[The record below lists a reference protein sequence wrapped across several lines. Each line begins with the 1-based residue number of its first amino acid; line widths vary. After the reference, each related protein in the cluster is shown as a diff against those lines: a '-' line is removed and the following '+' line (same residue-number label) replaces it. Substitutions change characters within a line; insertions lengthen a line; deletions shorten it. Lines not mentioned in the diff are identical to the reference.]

1 MRALIL
7 TGPNMVPRT
16 DVPSN
21 FQGGKSCYIRSIALI
36 SIMAQIGSYVPC
48 DSAKLTII
56 DGVYTRYLI
65 SR

>member
-7 TGPNMVPRT
+7 TGPNMVLRIY
-16 DVPSN
+16 VPFN
-21 FQGGKSCYIRSIALI
+21 FQGGKSCYIRSVALI

-56 DGVYTRYLI
+56 DGVYTRSFL